1 MEKIKELVGKANIL
15 LEALP
20 YIKKFSNNIMVVKI
34 GGEPMIDEE
43 LKNNIALDIIL
54 MKYVGI
60 NVVVIHGG
68 GKQISNLMHKLG
80 KKAVFIN
87 GLRVTDKETMEI
99 TEMVL
104 TGMINKDLVGVINK
118 HGGEA
123 VGISGR
129 DGNLI
134 ESIKKIN
141 EHSKEDLGFVGE
153 INKINPKIIKTLIE
167 HGFIPVISPVSVGP
181 NGEAFN
187 INADTAAG
195 SVAAALNAEKL
206 IILSDVRGIYKDIEN
221 PDSFMPTITLKE
233 VRELIK
239 ANIIQKG
246 MLPKVNACI
255 QGLQNGVGKAHII
268 DGKISHSLLL
278 ELFTEAGVGTEIIL
292 ER

>member
-1 MEKIKELVGKANIL
+1 MEKIKELVNKANIL

-20 YIKKFSNNIMVVKI
+20 YIKKFSNDIMVVKI
-34 GGEPMIDEE
+34 GGEPMIDDT

-60 NVVVIHGG
+60 NVVVLHGG

-118 HGGEA
+118 NGGEA

-134 ESIKKIN
+134 VSKKKSDN
-141 EHSKEDLGFVGE
+141 KDDLGYVGD
-153 INKINPKIIKTLIE
+153 INKINPKIIKTLIDN
-167 HGFIPVISPVSVGP
+167 GFIPVISPVSVGP
-181 NGEAFN
+181 GGEAFN

-195 SVAAALNAEKL
+195 SIAAALNASKL
-206 IILSDVRGIYKDIEN
+206 IILSDVRGIYKDIN
-221 PDSFMPTITLKE
+221 NSKTFMPTITLNE
-233 VRELIK
+233 IK
-239 ANIIQKG
+239 NLTEKNIIQKG

-255 QGLQNGVGKAHII
+255 NSLSNGTSKAHII
-268 DGKISHSLLL
+268 DGKIQHSLLL
-278 ELFTEAGVGTEIIL
+278 EIFTEAGVGTEIIL
-292 ER
+292 K